1 MSTGSVSKIDMLAK
15 VYKLKNLVHD
25 RQGKYYYFNDLQ
37 RNAADDMLNDI
48 LDILGEYSR

>member
-1 MSTGSVSKIDMLAK
+1 MLAK